1 MLMKAQRRDPEHP
14 PDFQKASLFFPG
26 YSATYQTQH
35 GGAYRRAF
43 AGNALY
49 YRNKLGFNFC
59 HFYHLSHKQ
68 AAAWP
73 SLNRCVCLTRIRC
86 FRLDTPSL
94 TYDHTTQKIL
104 YLFSHSNNTL
114 WGSLDEP
121 DITNTNEFE
130 DLFSKATLQPKKK
143 PLSDT
148 YEKKAKAKKV
158 KRVGVLAPPLISA
171 LSLSLSFSSFS
182 AEGIVSFKDLFKR
195 RLRISYGRNNKR

>member
-1 MLMKAQRRDPEHP
+1 MKARRRDPEHP

-35 GGAYRRAF
+35 SAAYRRAF
-43 AGNALY
+43 SGNALY
-49 YRNKLGFNFC
+49 YRNKLGFDFC
-59 HFYHLSHKQ
+59 QFYHQSHKP
-68 AAAWP
+68 AAAGP

-86 FRLDTPSL
+86 FELDTPSL
-94 TYDHTTQKIL
+94 ISNNATQKIR
-104 YLFSHSNNTL
+104 YLFPRSNNTL
-114 WGSLDEP
+114 WGSLEEP

-158 KRVGVLAPPLISA
+158 KRATVLAPPLIS
-171 LSLSLSFSSFS
+171 FS
-182 AEGIVSFKDLFKR
+182 VSIFVLI
-195 RLRISYGRNNKR
+195 ISS